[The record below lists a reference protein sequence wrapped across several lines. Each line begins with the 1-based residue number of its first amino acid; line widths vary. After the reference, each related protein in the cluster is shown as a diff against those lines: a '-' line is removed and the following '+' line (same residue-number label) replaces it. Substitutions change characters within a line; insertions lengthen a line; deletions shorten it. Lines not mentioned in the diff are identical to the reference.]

1 MPTRIDPSPLGQG
14 QDEEVEGILEFSK
27 GGFQDTEMFG
37 LIARRPE
44 LVKVIGP
51 VFGELFGG
59 NGKTGG
65 EGGFPDAAFLRENGQ
80 NFHKDGLS
88 LEVAIGL

>member
-1 MPTRIDPSPLGQG
+1 MPTRIQPVRPGEG
-14 QDEEVEGILEFSK
+14 QDAEVEGILEFSK

-44 LVKVIGP
+44 LLKVIAP

-59 NGKTGG
+59 NGKIEPYIHEMMRLKAG
-65 EGGFPDAAFLRENGQ
+65 ETNSCAY
-80 NFHKDGLS
+80 
-88 LEVAIGL
+88 

>member
-1 MPTRIDPSPLGQG
+1 MPTRIDPIPLGQG

-59 NGKTGG
+59 NGKVEPYIHEMMRLKTG
-65 EGGFPDAAFLRENGQ
+65 EINSCAY
-80 NFHKDGLS
+80 
-88 LEVAIGL
+88 